1 MNALIANLLAT
12 SGEGETATDA
22 EEQDSLEGVE
32 ATTTLGRLVT
42 EDELVD
48 CLVEAIQDGQAN
60 DEQLEVL
67 RNTLT
72 EANPT
77 PLRVKVDHLRS
88 KVDDLEAYTDALEE
102 FIAEDGTAEEIL
114 DEVRTELQETND
126 ELSDLS
132 DRVDSIEAELATAR
146 EDRSAIEEKV
156 DAVDEDVQD
165 LDGRHSREITGVDA
179 KVDRLETAVE
189 SEREDLR
196 DDIDEL
202 QARIDGMDVLRES
215 VNAIESDVEELE
227 SVQREVR
234 ELEESVEELE
244 ALEEDVREIN
254 QLSDRVEDLERLPEA
269 LQSLREELEELNEFR
284 GKFVE
289 VVSPGSATSADD

>member
-12 SGEGETATDA
+12 SGEGETATDT
-22 EEQDSLEGVE
+22 EEQDSLDGVE

-48 CLVEAIQDGQAN
+48 CLVEAIRNGQAN
-60 DEQLEVL
+60 DEQLDVL
-67 RNTLT
+67 RTALT
-72 EANPT
+72 GDHPT

-88 KVDDLEAYTDALEE
+88 KVDDLEAYSDALEE

-114 DEVRTELQETND
+114 DEVRTELKETD
-126 ELSDLS
+126 AELSDLS

-146 EDRSAIEEKV
+146 EERSAIEEKV

-179 KVDRLETAVE
+179 KVDRLETAIE
-189 SEREDLR
+189 SEREVIR

-202 QARIDGMDVLRES
+202 QARIDGMDALRES
-215 VNAIESDVEELE
+215 VNAIESDVEDLE
-227 SVQREVR
+227 SVHREVR
-234 ELEESVEELE
+234 ELEESVEKLE

-254 QLSDRVEDLERLPEA
+254 QLSDRVEDLEGIPDDLK
-269 LQSLREELEELNEFR
+269 SLRYELEELNEFR
-284 GKFVE
+284 SKFVD
-289 VVSPGSATSADD
+289 VVTLESASSADD